1 VGEGGDGAGRG
12 GRSYSYSA
20 GSYSYS
26 AGDQPGDAG
35 PERRRN
41 EAWFM
46 MLLKHVLI
54 WLAYASRV

>member
-12 GRSYSYSA
+12 GRSYSYSD
-20 GSYSYS
+20 GSD
-26 AGDQPGDAG
+26 DQPGDAG

-41 EAWFM
+41 VAWFM

-54 WLAYASRV
+54 WVAYASRV